1 METNEED
8 PKMNLHTQDHK
19 QDHPPSPST
28 TTNNK
33 KGGFI
38 TIPFIIANESFEKVA
53 SYGLLP
59 NMIVYLMKDYKMSAS
74 KAQNLLYFWNAAL
87 NFLPIVGAFVADSYL
102 GRFLTI
108 GIGSIITLLGMIV
121 MWMTTVLPKIKPP
134 PCNSLVP
141 NNTCQSP
148 TAGQYA
154 FLILAFILMSIGA
167 GGIRPC
173 SQAFGA
179 DQVHQREN
187 PKNKRVLE
195 TFFNWYYA
203 CTCLSV
209 VIALTVVVYIQVH
222 FGWRIGFGVP
232 VILMFLSAVS
242 FFLASKW
249 YLTMKVQRSLLTS
262 FAQVIAAAFRNRKTS
277 LSIQGS
283 NVQYYQT
290 KDTTSSNPSD
300 KLRFLNKACIIQD
313 PDDITPEGLPRNPWI
328 LCTVDDV
335 EGLKSLLRVLPV
347 WSSAIMMSVS
357 VNVGSFPVLLAMT
370 MDRHLGS
377 KFEIPAAS
385 FATFLV
391 IVIVIWIPIY
401 DRVLLPS
408 ASKICGKP
416 VRLGVKLRMGI
427 GLFCSFMSVVVAGTV
442 ESIRR
447 QKAISE
453 GFENNPM
460 AVLHMSAMWTIPQ
473 YIFGGLAEA
482 FNGIGQVEFYYSELP
497 KNMSSIATCL
507 SGVGMAFGSLI
518 ASLIL
523 NVVNGITKKPG
534 KEGWIASNVN
544 QGHYDYYYW
553 LLAILSFL
561 NIFYYMYV
569 SWAYGP
575 LVEQRKK
582 VVPRET
588 KEEEL
593 AMLRNTSRHEKGELQ
608 NNFKVLK

>member
-1 METNEED
+1 MDTSEED
-8 PKMNLHTQDHK
+8 PKMNLHTQLH
-19 QDHPPSPST
+19 QQVSSPK
-28 TTNNK
+28 K

-53 SYGLLP
+53 TYGLIP
-59 NMIVYLMKDYKMSAS
+59 NMIIYLMKDYKMSVT

-87 NFLPIVGAFVADSYL
+87 NFLPIVGAFLADSFL

-108 GIGSIITLLGMIV
+108 GLGSLLSLLGMIIL
-121 MWMTTVLPKIKPP
+121 WMTTILPKVKPP
-134 PCNSLVP
+134 PCNPTVP
-141 NNTCQSP
+141 DSCQSP
-148 TAGQYA
+148 SAGQYA

-167 GGIRPC
+167 GGVRPC

-179 DQVHQREN
+179 DQMDQRDN

-203 CTCLSV
+203 CSCLSV
-209 VIALTVVVYIQVH
+209 VIALTVVVYIQDH
-222 FGWRIGFGVP
+222 YGWRIGFGVP
-232 VILMFLSAVS
+232 VILMFLSAFS
-242 FFLASKW
+242 FFLASRW
-249 YLTMKVQRSLLTS
+249 YLTMTIQSSLFINL
-262 FAQVIAAAFRNRKTS
+262 ARVVVAAFKNRKMS
-277 LSIQGS
+277 LSSQGS

-290 KDTTSSNPSD
+290 KDSSPSIPSD

-313 PDDITPEGLPRNPWI
+313 PDQDVTPEGTPRYPWR
-328 LCTVDDV
+328 LSTVEDV
-335 EGLKSLLRVLPV
+335 EGLKSLLRVIPI
-347 WSSAIMMSVS
+347 WSSAIMMSVTVS
-357 VNVGSFPVLLAMT
+357 VGSFPVLLVMT
-370 MDRHLGS
+370 MDRHLGP

-385 FATFLV
+385 FGTFLV

-401 DRVLLPS
+401 DRALLPL

-427 GLFCSFMSVVVAGTV
+427 GLFCSFLAMVVAAIV

-447 QKAISE
+447 EKAISQ
-453 GFENNPM
+453 GFETNPM
-460 AVLHMSAMWTIPQ
+460 AMIHMSALWTIPQ
-473 YIFGGLAEA
+473 YVFGGLAEA
-482 FNGIGQVEFYYSELP
+482 FNGIGQTEFYYSELP
-497 KNMSSIATCL
+497 KSMSSIATCL

-523 NVVNGITKKPG
+523 NVVNGITENHG
-534 KEGWIASNVN
+534 KQGWIASNVN

-561 NIFYYMYV
+561 NILYYAFC
-569 SWAYGP
+569 SRAYGP
-575 LVEQRKK
+575 VAEQRKSGLPK
-582 VVPRET
+582 EI

-608 NNFKVLK
+608 DNMKVLK